1 MDMQPGTRRVQG
13 NCINIR
19 SARMNTSKERK
30 TSKIQRTQIQI
41 EEMIDAIQ
49 IQYPDS

>member
-1 MDMQPGTRRVQG
+1 MDMQPGTRLVQG

-30 TSKIQRTQIQI
+30 TSKIRRTQIEI
-41 EEMIDAIQ
+41 EKMIDAIQ
-49 IQYPDS
+49 IQYPDN